1 MKFVF
6 GEDSDR
12 MFIEA
17 KNLAQ
22 AIKVYKIKEL
32 FPEKHVWN
40 KHIKEYTRDDDGNK
54 IYTYKVTDPKIPIHI
69 WKEQGKDK
77 LVGEI
82 SLREAV
88 EVDYNALIPSQ
99 TVNLLEAP
107 EVEVSDETALI
118 KVEPLPIIGDP
129 RQVSLFTKVQLREK
143 HNELEKKENELKA
156 MIQSMHESM
165 SVMKKEL
172 DKKIKAVYMLETYL
186 GINEEI
192 IQLVEGA
199 PAPEGT
205 PLTLFQQKL
214 YMDEELGIWSDGGA
228 DFKDIEKWD
237 KWISKHYEMFLY
249 APKSICTFQIRRT
262 KKEYSQNAWEN
273 DAQNQPNWKTYF
285 LIRNGTNLY
294 RIWSDVHI
302 EDRLFPSETEYRDIL
317 TPKKDDHWWREKE
330 AQEEIKSKHLS
341 YLYGVIAIQGIV
353 ERTDILG
360 TEIKTKLNL
369 MMLNEDMLEYV
380 KFVRDDETNHWITSG
395 KPSWRDFLKANQQAI
410 DVGTRV
416 TLIKDRMGHHWKN
429 EDKWRT
435 APYHASWPVDQFLYT
450 VESRK
455 VKDTYFGEGDYIV
468 RYNPGD
474 EVWGKSAEYW
484 RRGEY
489 HERKR
494 RVPFRFYSDEAVNF
508 DAITIEDCEYY
519 RTNRNERKAYLEI
532 LPTMHW
538 IIKIKKEEQA
548 LEEEFTKFIAGRL
561 KWDESRYPEVRE
573 ATKWWKLKNK
583 WKRALSK
590 DEAKAVRMI
599 LKKLTSEKQ

>member
-199 PAPEGT
+199 PAP
-205 PLTLFQQKL
+205 
-214 YMDEELGIWSDGGA
+214 
-228 DFKDIEKWD
+228 
-237 KWISKHYEMFLY
+237 
-249 APKSICTFQIRRT
+249 
-262 KKEYSQNAWEN
+262 
-273 DAQNQPNWKTYF
+273 
-285 LIRNGTNLY
+285 
-294 RIWSDVHI
+294 
-302 EDRLFPSETEYRDIL
+302 
-317 TPKKDDHWWREKE
+317 
-330 AQEEIKSKHLS
+330 
-341 YLYGVIAIQGIV
+341 
-353 ERTDILG
+353 
-360 TEIKTKLNL
+360 
-369 MMLNEDMLEYV
+369 
-380 KFVRDDETNHWITSG
+380 
-395 KPSWRDFLKANQQAI
+395 
-410 DVGTRV
+410 
-416 TLIKDRMGHHWKN
+416 
-429 EDKWRT
+429 
-435 APYHASWPVDQFLYT
+435 
-450 VESRK
+450 
-455 VKDTYFGEGDYIV
+455 
-468 RYNPGD
+468 
-474 EVWGKSAEYW
+474 
-484 RRGEY
+484 
-489 HERKR
+489 
-494 RVPFRFYSDEAVNF
+494 
-508 DAITIEDCEYY
+508 
-519 RTNRNERKAYLEI
+519 
-532 LPTMHW
+532 
-538 IIKIKKEEQA
+538 
-548 LEEEFTKFIAGRL
+548 
-561 KWDESRYPEVRE
+561 
-573 ATKWWKLKNK
+573 
-583 WKRALSK
+583 
-590 DEAKAVRMI
+590 
-599 LKKLTSEKQ
+599 